1 MKLTVLRYFDNGK
14 ATAGLLF
21 IDGKFECYTLEDE
34 FRVEKVMAETRIPEG
49 IYEIKL
55 RTEGTHH
62 LKYKERFP
70 QDHVGML
77 HVTNVPKFEYILI
90 HIGNTEKDTAGCL
103 LVGNST
109 NVSNVISDSGAAYI
123 SMYKKVA
130 PELKKGNK
138 VTIQYIDIKEWMPK
152 F

>member
-21 IDGKFECYTLEDE
+21 IDGKFECHTLEDE
-34 FRVEKVMAETRIPEG
+34 FRVEKVMSETRIPEG
-49 IYEIKL
+49 EYEIKF
-55 RTEGTHH
+55 RKEGTHNQ
-62 LKYKERFP
+62 KYAERFP
-70 QDHVGML
+70 KDHKGML

-103 LVGNST
+103 LVGNSI
-109 NVSNVISDSGAAYI
+109 NVSNVLSDSGAAYI
-123 SMYKKVA
+123 TMYKKVA
-130 PELKKGNK
+130 AELEKGNK
-138 VTIQYIDIKEWMPK
+138 VTIKYIDIKEWMPK